1 MEAFSIIIIIV
12 SCISLYHLYKWIV
25 NNRYINELKSI
36 YPNDID
42 FRADVNFSSWHILKN
57 IKLKML
63 FNEKDLIIYGF
74 DYYRNRFTKFIFLNN
89 EKLLLEKINFLP
101 KYYVT
106 DFMFENENQLSIKSK
121 PNQYITVNLKNNQ
134 VLQKSLTD
142 QSFLK
147 LLNNIINKPNNNL
160 I

>member
-1 MEAFSIIIIIV
+1 
-12 SCISLYHLYKWIV
+12 
-25 NNRYINELKSI
+25 
-36 YPNDID
+36 
-42 FRADVNFSSWHILKN
+42 
-57 IKLKML
+57 ML